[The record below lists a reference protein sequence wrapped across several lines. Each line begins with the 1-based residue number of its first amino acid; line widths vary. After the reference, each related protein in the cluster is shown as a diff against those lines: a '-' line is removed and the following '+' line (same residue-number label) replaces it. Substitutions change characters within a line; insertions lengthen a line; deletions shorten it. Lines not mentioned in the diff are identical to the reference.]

1 MLGKCVTRRIAIDEF
16 AQPKV
21 VKIAMITLRAC
32 FVSLHIMMFSAA
44 FSDPVLAQS
53 APPPEGATDSDA
65 RPYDAQIYRLSEIL
79 GAVHYLRELCGAEEG
94 QIWREQMRE
103 LVNAEG
109 TSALRRARLVDSFN
123 KGYRGYARTY
133 RTCTRP
139 AVLAINRFM
148 EQGSSIAQGLAD
160 NNR

>member
-1 MLGKCVTRRIAIDEF
+1 MVNFRMVLTCMLVVAAICLKIGSPLAQT
-16 AQPKV
+16 AQP
-21 VKIAMITLRAC
+21 
-32 FVSLHIMMFSAA
+32 SGPS
-44 FSDPVLAQS
+44 SDP
-53 APPPEGATDSDA
+53 DA
-65 RPYDAQIYRLSEIL
+65 RPYDAQIYRLSEIV

-94 QIWREQMRE
+94 QAWRNQMRD

-139 AVLAINRFM
+139 AVQAITRFM
-148 EQGSSIAQGLAD
+148 QQGASIADALIQD
-160 NNR
+160 HR

>member
-1 MLGKCVTRRIAIDEF
+1 M
-16 AQPKV
+16 
-21 VKIAMITLRAC
+21 
-32 FVSLHIMMFSAA
+32 
-44 FSDPVLAQS
+44 VLASVCSFSGS
-53 APPPEGATDSDA
+53 APAQTSQPAAPGNDPDG
-65 RPYDAQIYRLSEIL
+65 RPYDAQIYRLSEIF

-94 QIWREQMRE
+94 QIWRDRMRD

-133 RTCTRP
+133 RSCTRP

-148 EQGSSIAQGLAD
+148 EQGASIADALIE
-160 NNR
+160 NHR

>member
-1 MLGKCVTRRIAIDEF
+1 MVKFRVVLVCMFVAAASCVEIGSPA
-16 AQPKV
+16 AQTSQPPGP
-21 VKIAMITLRAC
+21 
-32 FVSLHIMMFSAA
+32 SG
-44 FSDPVLAQS
+44 DP
-53 APPPEGATDSDA
+53 DA
-65 RPYDAQIYRLSEIL
+65 RPYDAQIYRLSEIV

-94 QIWREQMRE
+94 QAWRNQMRD

-139 AVLAINRFM
+139 AVQAIARFM
-148 EQGSSIAQGLAD
+148 QQGASIADALVQD
-160 NNR
+160 QR

>member
-1 MLGKCVTRRIAIDEF
+1 MTFRQFTASLVIMVLAAGLSSGTARAQQ
-16 AQPKV
+16 AQPP
-21 VKIAMITLRAC
+21 
-32 FVSLHIMMFSAA
+32 AA
-44 FSDPVLAQS
+44 SDA
-53 APPPEGATDSDA
+53 DA
-65 RPYDAQIYRLSEIL
+65 RPYDTQIYRLSEIL
-79 GAVHYLRELCGAEEG
+79 GAVHYLRELCGAAEG
-94 QIWREQMRE
+94 QIWRNQMRD

-148 EQGSSIAQGLAD
+148 EQGSSIANGLVED
-160 NNR
+160 HR

>member
-1 MLGKCVTRRIAIDEF
+1 MTFRLFLASLVIMLLAAASLSSGPAYAQA
-16 AQPKV
+16 AQPPT
-21 VKIAMITLRAC
+21 A
-32 FVSLHIMMFSAA
+32 
-44 FSDPVLAQS
+44 SDP
-53 APPPEGATDSDA
+53 DA

-79 GAVHYLRELCGAEEG
+79 GAVHYLRELCGGAEG
-94 QIWREQMRE
+94 QIWRNQMRD

-148 EQGSSIAQGLAD
+148 EQGSSIASTLVED
-160 NNR
+160 HR

>member
-1 MLGKCVTRRIAIDEF
+1 MQPKIEVRIVATTRAFLVISAIMVLAGSQLF
-16 AQPKV
+16 AQASFAEPAK
-21 VKIAMITLRAC
+21 
-32 FVSLHIMMFSAA
+32 SPAA
-44 FSDPVLAQS
+44 SDDP
-53 APPPEGATDSDA
+53 DA

-79 GAVHYLRELCGAEEG
+79 GAVHYLRELCGADEG
-94 QIWREQMRE
+94 QVWRNQMRD

-133 RTCTRP
+133 RTCTKP

-148 EQGSSIAQGLAD
+148 EQGTSIAQALIED
-160 NNR
+160 HR